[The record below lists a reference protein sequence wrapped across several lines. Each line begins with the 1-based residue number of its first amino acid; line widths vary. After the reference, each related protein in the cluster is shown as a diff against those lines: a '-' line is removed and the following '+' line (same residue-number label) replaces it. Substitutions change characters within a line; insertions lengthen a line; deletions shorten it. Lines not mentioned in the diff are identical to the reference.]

1 MTYAAIRIEPEP
13 VPRSGRERRMTNQL
27 VSYWY
32 ELRGAHA
39 VPLLRDF
46 SVEAVP
52 NFGPHSF
59 LLDLASG
66 LADTVIRYIGQ
77 ALAKD
82 CKADLTQKRISAVPS
97 TSLLAYAVDRRI
109 KVVSTKRPVS
119 FEGQYVDEEG
129 LERLYRGI
137 LLPLSNDGTDVHFIV
152 GSISCRT
159 GSAAQKSSE
168 PTSARPT
175 PETETDLVW
184 ESPIEEPAEVP
195 AAEVEQPAEAQA
207 AEIDQPVASAGLSTS
222 LRRCRALARKA
233 AASNARSHQALYDA
247 IEGIY
252 ALHFESEADP
262 AGYAR
267 LLAAAKLKKQSRAP
281 FTPLIKLVFGAD
293 CDKSRLSEYAAALSY
308 AKRRGQPVGTIVQF
322 LAGEAGGLKG
332 CMTAERAARRKLG
345 ERGRGPATPVE
356 ELLRGRPP
364 IGKAT
369 DPGMATDEFVL
380 LLGRRTG
387 DGLGTVQVLGVL
399 EARPAAVKS
408 AMRRLARDAATDEQ
422 AASGGA
428 DAASV
433 D

>member
-207 AEIDQPVASAGLSTS
+207 AEIDQPGAEVAV
-222 LRRCRALARKA
+222 RRIEWCLPEHGVEPGYTRDARRATPPFI
-233 AASNARSHQALYDA
+233 SPEIGRSSDQAQIL
-247 IEGIY
+247 I
-252 ALHFESEADP
+252 
-262 AGYAR
+262 
-267 LLAAAKLKKQSRAP
+267 KVSRAY
-281 FTPLIKLVFGAD
+281 V
-293 CDKSRLSEYAAALSY
+293 
-308 AKRRGQPVGTIVQF
+308 
-322 LAGEAGGLKG
+322 
-332 CMTAERAARRKLG
+332 
-345 ERGRGPATPVE
+345 
-356 ELLRGRPP
+356 
-364 IGKAT
+364 
-369 DPGMATDEFVL
+369 
-380 LLGRRTG
+380 
-387 DGLGTVQVLGVL
+387 
-399 EARPAAVKS
+399 RPAS
-408 AMRRLARDAATDEQ
+408 PSTRRRSEG
-422 AASGGA
+422 SRR
-428 DAASV
+428 
-433 D
+433 